1 MGGMSAE
8 GEANVALV
16 TKTLVHNAARTI
28 EAPAALTWPAFLDLS
43 SLCEATVILDRLM
56 AIDSSDVLPSFE
68 LTGVLRQAG
77 LLEEFVPKISP
88 TELEWTLSRLPQSI
102 QEALLPPMAASAVN
116 PDAAKAIDD
125 LRDDRIL
132 DEAGAV
138 TRVDYEP
145 GFDDLITRLQR
156 VPTYPSLDPR
166 VDVSL
171 RMLRST
177 LYLVTAT
184 AHGMDYFPD
193 FDRAPFVPATVK
205 RLYES
210 LPMQLYDRIA
220 AALQG
225 HEADGHELV
234 SEWTLE
240 TTLPIPPVTAIVLSR
255 SASVDEIPARLLAV
269 REEFSSY
276 REHFRRFKAELR
288 AADTLKER
296 RRLRRKYQQLL
307 EAASSPDAEIVTAQ
321 EVLNLAEKTVKAA
334 AAPQMPTSYSAEL
347 LTQPAEWLRRWWL
360 RRPLAVL
367 FRIDSKLPRLPEYRN
382 LIARLWGTRIDDRV
396 LAEVAAHGRHV
407 RELMSAEDG

>member
-1 MGGMSAE
+1 
-8 GEANVALV
+8 L
-16 TKTLVHNAARTI
+16 
-28 EAPAALTWPAFLDLS
+28 
-43 SLCEATVILDRLM
+43 
-56 AIDSSDVLPSFE
+56 LPSFE
-68 LTGVLRQAG
+68 LTGALRQSG

-88 TELEWTLSRLPQSI
+88 TEFEWTLSRLPQSV
-102 QEALLPPMAASAVN
+102 QEALLPPATRSPAAAE
-116 PDAAKAIDD
+116 AIDD

-138 TRVDYEP
+138 THVDYEP
-145 GFDDLITRLQR
+145 GFGDLITRLQR
-156 VPTYPSLDPR
+156 VPTYPSLDAK

-193 FDRAPFVPATVK
+193 FDRAPFVAATVK

-210 LPMQLYDRIA
+210 LPMQLYDRVA

-225 HEADGHELV
+225 DDGDGQELV

-240 TTLPIPPVTAIVLSR
+240 ATLPIPPVTAIVLSR

-269 REEFSSY
+269 REEFSGY
-276 REHFRRFKAELR
+276 RERFRRFKAELW

-296 RRLRRKYQQLL
+296 RRLRRRYQQLL
-307 EAASSPDAEIVTAQ
+307 EAASGPDAEIVTAA
-321 EVLNLAEKTVKAA
+321 EVLNLAEKTVKVA
-334 AAPQMPTSYSAEL
+334 AAPQMPTSYSAQL
-347 LTQPAEWLRRWWL
+347 LIQPAEWIRRWWL

-367 FRIDSKLPRLPEYRN
+367 FRIDTKLPRLSEYQD
-382 LIARLWGTRIDDRV
+382 LIARLWGTRIEDRV
-396 LAEVAAHGRHV
+396 LAEVAAHGRRV
-407 RELMSAEDG
+407 RGLMGAEDG